1 MILTQFPI
9 PNSPFPK
16 NRNFYHK
23 FGRVVFHWCWVIFLS
38 FSLIFLG
45 GCQPNSASGNET
57 IKLTLWHGINPPE
70 NRDVFNALV
79 SKFNQTHPNI
89 QVESLYIGQPD
100 GQLPKILT
108 AVVGNVPPDI
118 LWFVPQLTGQ
128 LAELQA
134 IRPLEDWLNRSPLKA
149 EIDPALFESME
160 LNSHIWSIPM
170 ATNNAAIFYRPTLFK
185 KAGIIKLPETW
196 DEFYE
201 VAKKLT
207 QDLNG
212 DGHTDQ
218 HGMFLS
224 LGKGEWTV
232 FAWLPFIFSAGGELL
247 QQGQPNLVNSGAIK
261 ALQFG
266 NNLVKEGLAI
276 LSAPERGYELDNF
289 LAGKA
294 AMQVTGPWTLG
305 QLRQT
310 GVDYGVFPIPALKQR
325 AAVVGGESL
334 FVFKTTPEREQ
345 AATKFL
351 EYVLSE
357 EFQTDWALGTGYL
370 PINVKA
376 QQSEKYQAFV
386 RENPVL
392 DVFLQQMKWAR
403 SRPIISGY
411 TRLSDN
417 LGRAIEASLLDKRS
431 PKDALQE
438 SQQRL
443 ELFFATKQS

>member
-1 MILTQFPI
+1 MPSNIFI
-9 PNSPFPK
+9 AH
-16 NRNFYHK
+16 RW
-23 FGRVVFHWCWVIFLS
+23 FHWFWVIVLS
-38 FSLIFLG
+38 LSLIVLG
-45 GCQPNSASGNET
+45 GCQANSARGNET
-57 IKLTLWHGINPPE
+57 IKVTLWHGINPPE

-79 SKFNQTHPNI
+79 SKFNQIHPDI
-89 QVESLYIGQPD
+89 QVEALYIGQPD

-108 AVVGNVPPDI
+108 AVVGNIPPDI

-134 IRPLEDWLNRSPLKA
+134 IRPLDDWLNRSPLKS

-160 LNSHIWSIPM
+160 LDGHIWSIPL
-170 ATNNAAIFYRPTLFK
+170 ATNNTAIFYRPTLFK
-185 KAGIIKLPETW
+185 KAGILKLPETW
-196 DEFYE
+196 EE
-201 VAKKLT
+201 LHKVAKQLT

-212 DGHTDQ
+212 DGRTDQ
-218 HGMFLS
+218 YGMFLS

-232 FAWLPFIFSAGGELL
+232 FTWLPFIFSAGGELL
-247 QQGQPNLVNSGAIK
+247 QQGQPNLVNPGAIT
-261 ALQFG
+261 ALEFG

-294 AMQVTGPWTLG
+294 TMQVTGPWTLG

-334 FVFKTTPEREQ
+334 FVFKTTSEREQ
-345 AATKFL
+345 AALKFL

-357 EFQTDWALGTGYL
+357 EFQTEWALGTGYL

-392 DVFLQQMKWAR
+392 EVFLQQMKWAR
-403 SRPIISGY
+403 SRPIIPGY

-417 LGRAIEASLLDKRS
+417 LGRAIEASLLDKVN
-431 PKDALQE
+431 PKEALQE

-443 ELFFATKQS
+443 ELVLGGREF